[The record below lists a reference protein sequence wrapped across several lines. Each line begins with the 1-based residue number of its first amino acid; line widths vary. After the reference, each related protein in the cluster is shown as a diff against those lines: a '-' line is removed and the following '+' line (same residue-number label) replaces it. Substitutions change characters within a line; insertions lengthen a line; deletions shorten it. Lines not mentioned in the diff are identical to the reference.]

1 MGYIYLYSGNGG
13 GKSTS
18 ALGLALRSI
27 GHGHNVLVI
36 QFMKWYQETGE
47 YKFKHPN
54 YKIIQCG
61 REGWHGV
68 DNLNIEDK
76 SLAEQGLFH
85 AGVHVDLIK
94 NLRLVVLDEVNLAVH
109 YGLLTEDSV
118 FRFLDYAQNHL
129 KNINIIMTGRHA
141 SDKLMDRAD
150 FVNIIT
156 SVKSPKEMV
165 CQEGVQY

>member
-1 MGYIYLYSGNGG
+1 MTHIYLFTGNGG
-13 GKSTS
+13 GKTTN

-27 GHGHNVLVI
+27 GHGHNVLIV
-36 QFMKWYQETGE
+36 QFLKWDRDTGE
-47 YKFKHPN
+47 NKFKHEN

-68 DNLNIEDK
+68 ENLNIEDK

-109 YGLLTEDSV
+109 YGLLTEDAV
-118 FRFLDYAQNHL
+118 FRFLDYAQNHS
-129 KNINIIMTGRHA
+129 KNINIVMTGRHA

-150 FVNIIT
+150 FVIHVADI
-156 SVKSPKEMV
+156 KHPKEMV
-165 CQEGVQY
+165 CGEGIQY